1 MQVEIEQ
8 IFEGAYF
15 LQQGKKIRIKGSDLT
30 NILQVIDT
38 LEPILI
44 ERAELSLFRF
54 TTMDR
59 SQGTVLRTSSLGG
72 KFWLKPGM
80 GGKWFVGVDE
90 VLTSAYIYYIHQLQ
104 RLFFSLFEEH
114 LRYPSDEI
122 APAGKSAKKS
132 YYYKPQ
138 HQVHSVVVA
147 ANHPRIKKGFSRK
160 AILEPVP
167 DELYY
172 LTSDMRLL
180 IRSKRLGYAIWE
192 VGESPPLF
200 VHDGKPWGLT
210 LAAGRTVTEE
220 ETAKAGKWLL
230 GHLIGNEVNFT

>member
-1 MQVEIEQ
+1 VSIESEQ

-15 LQQGKKIRIKGSDLT
+15 LQDGKKIRVKAPDFS
-30 NILQVIDT
+30 NILQVLDT

-44 ERAELSLFRF
+44 ERAELSLLRF

-59 SQGTVLRTSSLGG
+59 SLGTVLRPTSLGQR
-72 KFWLKPGM
+72 FWLKPGM
-80 GGKWFVGVDE
+80 GGKWFIGVDKE
-90 VLTSAYIYYIHQLQ
+90 LTSAYVFYIHQLQ

-114 LRYPSDEI
+114 LWYPGDDPSSTRKPE
-122 APAGKSAKKS
+122 KR

-138 HQVHSVVVA
+138 HQVNSIVVEA
-147 ANHPRIKKGFSRK
+147 KHPRIKKGYTRK

-172 LTSDMRLL
+172 LTADMRLL

-192 VGESPPLF
+192 VVDSPPLF
-200 VHDGKPWGLT
+200 VHDGKPWGLK
-210 LAAGRTVTEE
+210 LAAGKTITEE
-220 ETAKAGKWLL
+220 DTAKAGKWLL
-230 GHLIGNEVNFT
+230 GHLVGSEVNFT

>member
-15 LQQGKKIRIKGSDLT
+15 LQQGKKIRIKGTDLP

-54 TTMDR
+54 STMDV
-59 SQGTVLRTSSLGG
+59 STGTVLRPTSLGN

-104 RLFFSLFEEH
+104 RLFFSLFEEQ
-114 LRYPSDEI
+114 LRYSGDET
-122 APAGKSAKKS
+122 PTGKSAKKN

-138 HQVHSVVVA
+138 HQVGSVVVA
-147 ANHPRIKKGFSRK
+147 TNHPHTKKGDSRN

-172 LTSDMRLL
+172 LTADMRLL

-192 VGESPPLF
+192 VVASPPLF
-200 VHDGKPWGLT
+200 VHDGKPWGLK
-210 LAAGRTVTEE
+210 LAAGKTVTEE

-230 GHLIGNEVNFT
+230 EHLTGIETSFT

>member
-1 MQVEIEQ
+1 MQVELEQ

-15 LQQGKKIRIKGSDLT
+15 LQQGKKIRVTGRDLT

-54 TTMDR
+54 STMDR
-59 SQGTVLRTSSLGG
+59 SNGTVLRPTALGN

-104 RLFFSLFEEH
+104 RLFFSLFEEQ
-114 LRYPSDEI
+114 LRYPSDEVTT
-122 APAGKSAKKS
+122 GKSAKKT

-138 HQVHSVVVA
+138 HQVGSIVVE
-147 ANHPRIKKGFSRK
+147 ANHPRIKKGYSRK

-172 LTSDMRLL
+172 LTPDMRLL
-180 IRSKRLGYAIWE
+180 VRSKRLGYAIWE
-192 VGESPPLF
+192 VVESPPLF
-200 VHDGKPWGLT
+200 VHDGKPWGLQ
-210 LAAGRTVTEE
+210 LAAGKTVTEE

-230 GHLIGNEVNFT
+230 GHLIGNEVKFT

>member
-1 MQVEIEQ
+1 MSIELEQV
-8 IFEGAYF
+8 FEGAYF
-15 LQQGKKIRIKGSDLT
+15 LQQGKKIRIKGTDLP

-54 TTMDR
+54 STMDR
-59 SQGTVLRTSSLGG
+59 STGTVLRSTALGN

-104 RLFFSLFEEH
+104 RLFFSLFEEQ
-114 LRYPSDEI
+114 LRYPSDEV
-122 APAGKSAKKS
+122 PTGKSAKKT

-138 HQVHSVVVA
+138 HQVGSIVVE
-147 ANHPRIKKGFSRK
+147 ANHPRIKKGYSRK

-192 VGESPPLF
+192 VVESPPLF
-200 VHDGKPWGLT
+200 VHDGKPWGLQ
-210 LAAGRTVTEE
+210 LAAGKTVTEE

-230 GHLIGNEVNFT
+230 DHLIGNEVNFS